1 MYAPLPPLNHIA
13 GAAVAVEVVP
23 PGTDVSQLNSPAYQ
37 EQVAAAIAAG
47 VARAQQ
53 GAVP

>member
-1 MYAPLPPLNHIA
+1 LNHIA
-13 GAAVAVEVVP
+13 GVAVAVEVAP
-23 PGTDVSQLNSPAYQ
+23 QGTDVSQLNSPAYQ

-53 GAVP
+53 GATP